1 MGKKNFTI
9 ADIAAELG
17 VSKTTVSRSI
27 SGKGRISKDTRE
39 RVLRYIKEHN
49 YKPNVIAKGL
59 ANSCTYNIGVVM
71 PENFGISDAAFFVD
85 CLSGI
90 HMAVAAREYD
100 ILMTVCD
107 NINMTNLEHMV
118 ARQKVDGVILMR
130 TFVDDKAIKLLKKSG
145 IPFVV
150 IGSSSCSDVVQI
162 DQDNEKACKELV
174 SLLLG
179 KSLEQPALI
188 GGSMNQVVNQR
199 RFKGYIAACNEA
211 EIFIQDKF
219 IYTECKNS
227 SDILAAVK
235 NSLQNEIHCIICTD
249 DSICMETLNHLRYL
263 GIDIPKQ
270 VKIASFFHS
279 ALLDN
284 CIPSITSVS
293 FDVKKLG
300 AVSGNTL
307 IDIIEEKDF
316 SYLTLL
322 GYEINLKESTQ

>member
-1 MGKKNFTI
+1 MFP

-27 SGKGRISKDTRE
+27 SGKGRISKDTRQ
-39 RVLRYIKEHN
+39 RVLNYIKEHN
-49 YKPNVIAKGL
+49 YRPNVIAKGL

-90 HMAVAAREYD
+90 HTAVAAREYD

-107 NINMTNLEHMV
+107 NINMINLEHMV

-130 TFVDDKAIKLLKKSG
+130 TFVDDRAIKLLKKSG

-150 IGSSSCSDVVQI
+150 IGRSYYNDVVQI

-174 SLLLG
+174 SLLINKNLV
-179 KSLEQPALI
+179 QPALI
-188 GGSMNQVVNQR
+188 GGNMNQVVNQS

-211 EIFIQDKF
+211 GIFVQDKF
-219 IYTECKNS
+219 IHTECKSS

-235 NSLQNEIHCIICTD
+235 DDLQNEIHCIICMD
-249 DSICMETLNHLRYL
+249 DNICMETLHHLKYL
-263 GIDIPKQ
+263 GIDIPRQ
-270 VKIASFFHS
+270 VRIASFFYS

-284 CIPSITSVS
+284 YISSISSVS

-307 IDIIEEKDF
+307 LDIIEEKEF

-322 GYEINLKESTQ
+322 GYEINLASW